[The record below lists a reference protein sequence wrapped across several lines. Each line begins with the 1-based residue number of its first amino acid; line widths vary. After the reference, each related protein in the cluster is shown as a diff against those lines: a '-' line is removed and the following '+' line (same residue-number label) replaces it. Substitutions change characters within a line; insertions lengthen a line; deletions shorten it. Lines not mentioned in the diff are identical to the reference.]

1 MVLSEGRQL
10 LELHNDTDR
19 AQLVR
24 LERTT
29 PRDDVLPASRALSSP
44 LFKRLYPHEIL
55 ADNAMVRVGSV
66 IILIVEPVFAQRAAV
81 DIEQLYS
88 LYRRID
94 DVVTHH
100 EGAVVRLHGDGVLSV
115 FHDAAA
121 AVQAVT
127 ALRTSAVGI
136 RAALHRGPAGAVTL
150 NERLDYFGNSIQEA
164 IALVGRAH
172 SGELLVSD
180 AVADDRC
187 LTAARDAGAR
197 MATAS
202 TIDDTAFRLQLG

>member
-1 MVLSEGRQL
+1 
-10 LELHNDTDR
+10 
-19 AQLVR
+19 
-24 LERTT
+24 
-29 PRDDVLPASRALSSP
+29 
-44 LFKRLYPHEIL
+44 LFKRLYPHEVL
-55 ADNAMVRVGSV
+55 ADDAMVRVGSV
-66 IILIVEPVFAQRAAV
+66 IILIIEPVFAQRADV

-94 DVVTHH
+94 DVVTRH

-127 ALRTSAVGI
+127 SLRTSSVNI

-164 IALVGRAH
+164 IALVARARG
-172 SGELLVSD
+172 GELLVSD
-180 AVADDRC
+180 AVADERS
-187 LTAARDAGAR
+187 LAAARDAGAV
-197 MATAS
+197 MATIS
-202 TIDDTAFRLQLG
+202 TIDDVGYRLQLA